1 MEQQPIARIMQI
13 TTKGGT
19 HIQIGVSDLS
29 EYKTRK
35 DSILKS
41 TKEFVTIIDTCT
53 VSRSD
58 ISIIEYFEQPMPE
71 EVQSEIDNQKGGFLQ
86 WLRK

>member
-1 MEQQPIARIMQI
+1 MEQPVARIMQI
-13 TTKGGT
+13 TTRGGT
-19 HIQIGVSDLS
+19 HIQIGVADLS
-29 EYKTRK
+29 EYKVRK
-35 DSILKS
+35 ESILKS
-41 TKEFVTIIDTCT
+41 TKDFVTIIDTCT

-71 EVQSEIDNQKGGFLQ
+71 EVQSNGDDQKGGFLQ